1 MFSKKFGK
9 LTANTTGSW
18 VAPSNVN
25 CALPASWMTLS
36 ARQFVIVKVV
46 MNNSNSEYV
55 VWESLNFL
63 VYPPPVISLVRP
75 NTGLLQGN
83 TKVIVHG
90 TDLD

>member
-1 MFSKKFGK
+1 MFSKKFGI

-18 VAPSNVN
+18 VSSSNINCNLPS
-25 CALPASWMTLS
+25 SWMTLD

-63 VYPPPVISLVRP
+63 VYPPPVIS
-75 NTGLLQGN
+75 
-83 TKVIVHG
+83 
-90 TDLD
+90 